1 VAGEDLAMNT
11 TVIGIDCATDAKN
24 VGAARAVFDGRNLE
38 VVEAGCGSSESELRR
53 LLCEWASTEGRVLLA
68 LDAPLGWPEALG
80 RSLIGHTAGAV
91 IEEAPDKMF
100 RRLTDRVITET
111 CKKRPLDVGAD
122 RIARTA
128 HAALRLLGDISGAA
142 HQRVPLAWKA
152 QFEERIAAIEVYP
165 AATLASRGI
174 RCSEY
179 KKKEQRVE
187 RREIIAHLSKY
198 LSLSMDVSCL
208 VEDADILDAVV
219 CALAGA
225 DFLQEDVLWPKDF
238 QTARHEGWIWSKG
251 PALVPEK

>member
-1 VAGEDLAMNT
+1 MH
-11 TVIGIDCATDAKN
+11 
-24 VGAARAVFDGRNLE
+24 
-38 VVEAGCGSSESELRR
+38 
-53 LLCEWASTEGRVLLA
+53 
-68 LDAPLGWPEALG
+68 P
-80 RSLIGHTAGAV
+80 
-91 IEEAPDKMF
+91 
-100 RRLTDRVITET
+100 
-111 CKKRPLDVGAD
+111 DVGAD

-128 HAALRLLGDISGAA
+128 HAALRLLGDISGAV

-179 KKKEQRVE
+179 KKKEQREE

-251 PALVPEK
+251 PALVPESDKTAQLATTKENSRRR